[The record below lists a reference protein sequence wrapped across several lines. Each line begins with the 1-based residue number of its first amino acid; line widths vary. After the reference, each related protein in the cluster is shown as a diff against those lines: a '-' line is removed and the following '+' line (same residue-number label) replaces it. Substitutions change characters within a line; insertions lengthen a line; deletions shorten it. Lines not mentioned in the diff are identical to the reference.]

1 MAESLRQSDEAKKAF
16 IADVTHEL
24 RTPLTVIKG
33 TIETLE
39 DGALDDTEGRGP
51 LLTSMGRETDRL
63 IRLVNELLV
72 LTRAD
77 AGSLQLNLQPLDLAE
92 LARTRCDVFSGLA
105 TRQGIGLK
113 VRNRSNDFSHS
124 PAAATEVATT
134 QVRVLADPDR
144 LSQVIDNL
152 LDNAIRHSPENST
165 ITITSRKQMMAW
177 NVP

>member
-1 MAESLRQSDEAKKAF
+1 MTENLRQSDEAKKAF

-51 LLTSMGRETDRL
+51 LLTSMARETDRL

-77 AGSLQLNLQPLDLAE
+77 AGALQLDLQSIDLVE
-92 LARTRCDVFSGLA
+92 LVKARCDNFAKLA
-105 TRQGIGLK
+105 TRRGIKL
-113 VRNRSNDFSHS
+113 
-124 PAAATEVATT
+124 
-134 QVRVLADPDR
+134 
-144 LSQVIDNL
+144 
-152 LDNAIRHSPENST
+152 NACTAYDS
-165 ITITSRKQMMAW
+165 
-177 NVP
+177 VP